1 MPAPTSTHSASNKS
15 RRAPPY
21 SSSQSALSLVA
32 DWLPLGLGF
41 LAQCATPLRPHLPT
55 LTCCT
60 PSSTSSTRNGTQASK
75 CSGPFQ
81 SHRKSFLLTASNMS
95 FPLISKQC
103 QLLAHRL
110 SLSNFLPFLTLSNLK
125 IHIDEPFNT
134 IQLVTSVSLLSIDD
148 TVIHPPQS
156 LMPG

>member
-15 RRAPPY
+15 KRAPPY

-41 LAQCATPLRPHLPT
+41 LAQCATPLRPHLST

-60 PSSTSSTRNGTQASK
+60 PSSTSSTRNGTQANK

-81 SHRKSFLLTASNMS
+81 SHRKLFLLSASNMS

-103 QLLAHRL
+103 QLLAHCL
-110 SLSNFLPFLTLSNLK
+110 SLQFLTFPNTQQFENPYRWTFQ
-125 IHIDEPFNT
+125 HYTTCHFCEPA
-134 IQLVTSVSLLSIDD
+134 L
-148 TVIHPPQS
+148 HR
-156 LMPG
+156 